1 MKETNETLFQ
11 ISKQMYNYINLCH
24 LAMTNLLLI
33 DWSIYWHIHEIL
45 LNSGFR
51 DVSQDSDRAVIKK
64 FYICNE
70 FILFQNHF
78 YIRLVPVGSSKK
90 ITITALFMSVFAW
103 FYVLHMLL
111 NSFKNDMIRNLIC
124 FVISIILPMFLW
136 KYCCRLASISIY
148 FVSII
153 VLKQEMMG

>member
-11 ISKQMYNYINLCH
+11 ISKQMYNYINQVPVSSCH
-24 LAMTNLLLI
+24 DKSSTDWLI
-33 DWSIYWHIHEIL
+33 NIYWHIHEIL

-64 FYICNE
+64 FLQLEWIY
-70 FILFQNHF
+70 FISESLLHTV
-78 YIRLVPVGSSKK
+78 IIKSAVPVGSSKK

-103 FYVLHMLL
+103 FDVLHVLL

-124 FVISIILPMFLW
+124 FFVLLYRLFCQCSYESI
-136 KYCCRLASISIY
+136 A
-148 FVSII
+148 VD
-153 VLKQEMMG
+153 